1 MRRSSPAR
9 NFLTRLFISALGATT
24 GSPPSSSNMPSLVQL
39 SERDFTECELGLSTV
54 VTRSTTRKLQSR
66 WAGFASRR
74 NNRSIVN
81 GHSKRTEEPRIR
93 SFDYMSYLAWG
104 SQPVGSLTALGVTR

>member
-1 MRRSSPAR
+1 MRGFNPAR
-9 NFLTRLFISALGATT
+9 NSLTRQFISALGATT
-24 GSPPSSSNMPSLVQL
+24 GSPPSSSNTPSLVQL

-54 VTRSTTRKLQSR
+54 VMKSTTHKLQSR